1 MTKEEQEKELLKLG
15 LPIVGGLSCEF
26 SNVKKAASV
35 DHATVDAT
43 CSGLEVRAK
52 DARKLIAQCEGGRF
66 VEKMMTFL
74 ESAEEERVS
83 LQRRNIASS
92 ASPSRQRTGFKF
104 PVLPPNFMSD
114 RSWSDSGESDSDM

>member
-43 CSGLEVRAK
+43 CSGLEVRAI
-52 DARKLIAQCEGGRF
+52 RR
-66 VEKMMTFL
+66 EKVDCTVCYE
-74 ESAEEERVS
+74 ESAGEEYSEFRV
-83 LQRRNIASS
+83 A
-92 ASPSRQRTGFKF
+92 FKTENR
-104 PVLPPNFMSD
+104 L
-114 RSWSDSGESDSDM
+114 

>member
-74 ESAEEERVS
+74 ESAEEEVKMAREEERRVMELVKRTTEYYQAGGS
-83 LQRRNIASS
+83 VKGK
-92 ASPSRQRTGFKF
+92 SPLHLFGI
-104 PVLPPNFMSD
+104 V
-114 RSWSDSGESDSDM
+114 

>member
-52 DARKLIAQCEGGRF
+52 DARKLIAQYVMR
-66 VEKMMTFL
+66 
-74 ESAEEERVS
+74 S